1 VNINLE
7 ETVKLMC
14 QDTLLNKHNHKSDLI
29 LSRMKK
35 GLSLDEAFKLPKKY
49 NRISES
55 PMSNRISEMVKD
67 PEINVHKIRRDVIR
81 KRVYDCGWSVTEA
94 FSTPTHKK
102 RVFDKDMLELAA
114 KHGITSDIYRKRLN
128 RGWSS
133 EKAATTPKMT
143 PSQAGSVG
151 RKKSKWGSPNQVSG
165 IKNLIV

>member
-1 VNINLE
+1 MTIE

-14 QDTLLNKHNHKSDLI
+14 QDNLLNKHNHDSDLI

-49 NRISES
+49 TRITES

-94 FSTPTHKK
+94 FSTPTKKK
-102 RVFDKDMLELAA
+102 RVLDEDMVALAA
-114 KHGITSDIYRKRLN
+114 KHGVTRDAYRKRLDKK
-128 RGWSS
+128 WTP
-133 EKAATTPKMT
+133 EKAATTPPMT
-143 PSQAGSVG
+143 PSQAGSMG
-151 RKKSKWGSPNQVSG
+151 RKKSKWGSPDQVSG